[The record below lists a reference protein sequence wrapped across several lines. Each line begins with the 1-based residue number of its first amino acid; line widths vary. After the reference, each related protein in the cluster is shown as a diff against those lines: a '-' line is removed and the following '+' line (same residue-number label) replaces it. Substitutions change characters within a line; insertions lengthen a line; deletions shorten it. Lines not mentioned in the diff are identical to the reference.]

1 MLTGSSLGGLQER
14 AKGEMVP
21 YALPLNGPFF
31 LQFTIKLLLLVEG
44 VRDLV
49 ALHIMVYGNHVSHQ

>member
-14 AKGEMVP
+14 AKGKMVP

-49 ALHIMVYGNHVSHQ
+49 ALHIMVYGNHVSH